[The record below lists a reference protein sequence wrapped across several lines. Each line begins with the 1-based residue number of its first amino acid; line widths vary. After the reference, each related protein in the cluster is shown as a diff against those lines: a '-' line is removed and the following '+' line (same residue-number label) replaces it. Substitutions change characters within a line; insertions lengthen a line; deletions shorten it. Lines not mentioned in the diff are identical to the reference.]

1 MKARGDLGRGV
12 ESTSSKAP
20 KCVLVA
26 EDNPPDVYLIRQA
39 IQNANTNI
47 AFDMI
52 VATDGEE
59 AIDYILRRGKFEEAC
74 QPDLVIL
81 DLNLP
86 KSDGLDVLRCVREQ
100 PELSQ
105 IPVVVLTSS
114 DSPADR
120 SQAQRLGANRF
131 VTKPTDLDAF
141 MSIGRLLVRY
151 LEGGNLEA
159 RSTAR

>member
-1 MKARGDLGRGV
+1 
-12 ESTSSKAP
+12 
-20 KCVLVA
+20 VA

-39 IQNANTNI
+39 IQNANKNI
-47 AFDMI
+47 AFVMM

-59 AIDYILRRGKFEEAC
+59 AIDYILRRGKFEEAS
-74 QPDLVIL
+74 QPDLIIL

-86 KSDGLDVLRCVREQ
+86 KSDGMDVLRCVREQ

-114 DSPADR
+114 DSPDDR
-120 SQAQRLGANRF
+120 LMAHRLGANRF

-141 MSIGRLLVRY
+141 MSIGRLLMRY
-151 LEGGNLEA
+151 LEGGSLEA